1 MPGLPFVFAL
11 KIRER
16 VVALKA
22 KLDAL
27 SLGIYVGHFFVRVEP
42 VSLWGGLEVS
52 GKISLNLRQ

>member
-1 MPGLPFVFAL
+1 MPGLPFVLAL

-27 SLGIYVGHFFVRVEP
+27 SLGIYVGHFLSE
-42 VSLWGGLEVS
+42 
-52 GKISLNLRQ
+52 LNLSPFGADWRCQARLA